1 MPTELQRVIPELDKV
16 TGTHVVFNQA
26 AERDRGESSCISIL
40 ALVRNRYD
48 LFTKPQAF

>member
-1 MPTELQRVIPELDKV
+1 MIPELDKLN
-16 TGTHVVFNQA
+16 GTHVVLGQA

-48 LFTKPQAF
+48 IFTKPQAA